1 MADMFRHWL
10 VFWASLATVLTTFGI
25 VPVQAGIFST
35 GKVVQIHPQDFVISQ
50 KYIHSSEQERDL
62 TISYARS
69 AYGILELNDTL
80 PAYMT
85 AEYTLAPFTASGLAR
100 QPKGTWIA
108 NTTLYSLD
116 VHCEEGRPT
125 IDSDSERPACI
136 SSDGCSVVDGDFNN
150 QTIGDLPLLNS
161 GVFPNPHIHVKT
173 FSAVHL
179 GRHNYDDGCYYG
191 ERREWVSLDSA
202 CSTGFCLLHWERH
215 ILFSFCSE
223 QSEGGRFIKPHD
235 DCVLWT
241 IVLRAAGSSNRG
253 CPHQNLHRHCRLRRE
268 ASLDAR
274 ALQCYYF
281 RPNA

>member
-10 VFWASLATVLTTFGI
+10 IFWASLATVLTTFGI

-161 GVFPNPHIHVKT
+161 GVFSNPHIHVKT

-202 CSTGFCLLHWERH
+202 CSTGNVTF
-215 ILFSFCSE
+215 FSAFVPNKARE
-223 QSEGGRFIKPHD
+223 ED
-235 DCVLWT
+235 
-241 IVLRAAGSSNRG
+241 SSNPMTTVFCG
-253 CPHQNLHRHCRLRRE
+253 LSYYEQPVQ
-268 ASLDAR
+268 ATVDALTKISIGI
-274 ALQCYYF
+274 AD
-281 RPNA
+281 